1 MTLAE
6 LYEGSVHISEKISID
21 KFDIC
26 KQMKWKSTTCT
37 VVGCSV
43 FNRSPQFFRSS
54 LAELT
59 EFLATGLL
67 NEKINFAS
75 KDVSFIKT
83 SSFTQPPPLIE
94 QGLD

>member
-1 MTLAE
+1 MR
-6 LYEGSVHISEKISID
+6 
-21 KFDIC
+21 
-26 KQMKWKSTTCT
+26 WKSATCT

-43 FNRSPQFFRSS
+43 FNGSPQFFRSS

-59 EFLATGLL
+59 EFLATSLL

-75 KDVSFIKT
+75 KDVSFKT
-83 SSFTQPPPLIE
+83 SSFTQPPLLVE